1 MMQTTVICRVL
12 GHLAV
17 LLGCLVFNSR
27 AQIVRQPNSTLR
39 LPQVPGAPGYRLV
52 DALQLQ
58 FTNPVALASPR
69 SDTNRLFIAEL
80 PGRVVV
86 VTNLMAPTRTVFL
99 DLTSSTVLGGEQGLL
114 SLAFHPDY
122 LRNGRFFVHRVA
134 WGKAGRE
141 LRLSEF
147 RASAA
152 DPAAADTSETVI
164 LSQRVSGFAHFGGDL
179 HFGRDGYLYGS
190 VGDGGSAEANSQ
202 RMDGAIFSGIFR
214 IDVDGRTDSAPP
226 NPLPDAVQNYRVPSD
241 NPFLGATEFLGK
253 PVEAS
258 RVRTEFWAV
267 GLRNPF
273 RFSFDAATGDLWV
286 GDVGHQ
292 SFESIFL
299 SGRGVNHG
307 WGFLEGRHPGPM
319 SATAPA
325 GFQTDP
331 AFSYQPPRY
340 SYNHAQGNSVIGGLV
355 YRGRALSQLYG
366 ASLFADHYRGHLY
379 ALFRQPD
386 GLTNAVALTWKPL
399 ITGFGMDPRDGEV
412 LVTEL
417 AEGRVWHL
425 TYNSQFTGSP
435 LPATLAETG
444 AFADPATLTPAPGI
458 VPYSVSL
465 PFWSDDATKQRWFSV
480 PDTNQFL
487 KFSPHDTWSAP
498 PGTVWIKHFE
508 LELTN
513 GVAESRR
520 RLETRF
526 LVRNT
531 AGVYG
536 ITYRWDSP
544 TNASLVA
551 EQGAEE
557 LLPRQVPG
565 RSFTQRWR
573 YPARAE
579 CLVCHTPQAGFVL
592 GFNTAQLNCDQSY
605 GAMPT
610 NQLSAL
616 TTGGYFDGPTTSPH
630 TSPRLA
636 HPTNE
641 LASLEWRARSY
652 LAANCS
658 PCHRPGGTGLGF
670 WDARLETPTALAG
683 LLDGVL
689 LDPHDDAVNRVIAPG
704 APVHSVLLQKLAT
717 RGPGQMPPL
726 ASSLVDES
734 GVELLRRWIES
745 LPDETPGEAAV
756 SLVPAWHEGRLRLH
770 VSQPA
775 NRSVRLEYAERLELS
790 AWRPMELP
798 EAAPFFPASPRTLV
812 LEPATTESSGFYR
825 ALTQAP

>member
-1 MMQTTVICRVL
+1 MTQTAVICRAL
-12 GHLAV
+12 GYLAV
-17 LLGCLVFNSR
+17 LLGGLVFTAP
-27 AQIVRQPNSTLR
+27 AQVIRQPNSTLR
-39 LPQVPGAPGYRLV
+39 LPQVPGALGYRLV

-69 SDTNRLFIAEL
+69 GDTNRLFIAEL

-99 DLTSSTVLGGEQGLL
+99 DLTSSTVFGGEQGLL
-114 SLAFHPDY
+114 SLAIHPDY
-122 LRNGRFFVHRVA
+122 LRNGRFFVYRVA

-152 DPAAADTSETVI
+152 DPAAADPSETVI

-179 HFGRDGYLYGS
+179 HFGRDSYLYGS

-202 RMDGAIFSGIFR
+202 RVDGAIFSGIFR
-214 IDVDGRTDSAPP
+214 IDVDGRTDSVLP
-226 NPLPDAVQNYRVPSD
+226 NPLPDAVQNYRVPPD
-241 NPFLGATEFLGK
+241 NPFFGATEFLGK
-253 PVEAS
+253 PVEAA

-299 SGRGVNHG
+299 SGRGANHG
-307 WGFLEGRHPGPM
+307 WGFLEGRYPGPM

-366 ASLFADHYRGHLY
+366 ASLFADHSRGHLY

-399 ITGFGMDPRDGEV
+399 ITGFGVDPRDGEV

-417 AEGRVWHL
+417 PEGRVWRL

-435 LPATLAETG
+435 LPATLADSG
-444 AFADPATLTPAPGI
+444 AFADLATLTPAPGI
-458 VPYSVSL
+458 VPYSVNL
-465 PFWSDDATKQRWFSV
+465 PFWSDDAAKQRWFSV
-480 PDTNQFL
+480 PGTNQLL

-498 PGTVWIKHFE
+498 SGTVWIKHFE

-536 ITYRWDSP
+536 VTYRWDSP
-544 TNASLVA
+544 ANASLVA

-557 LLPRQVPG
+557 LLPRQVHG

-592 GFNTAQLNCDQSY
+592 GFNTAQLNCEQAY
-605 GAMPT
+605 GAVT
-610 NQLSAL
+610 ANQLMAL
-616 TTGGYFDGPTTSPH
+616 TAGGYFDGPTMSPH
-630 TSPRLA
+630 TAPRLA

-670 WDARLETPTALAG
+670 WDARLETPTALSG
-683 LLDGVL
+683 LLAGRLNDQRE
-689 LDPHDDAVNRVIAPG
+689 DAANRVIVPG
-704 APVHSVLLQKLAT
+704 DPAHSVLLLRLAT

-726 ASSLVDES
+726 ASSLVDET
-734 GVELLRRWIES
+734 GAELLRRWIES
-745 LPDETPGEAAV
+745 LPGEPTGEVAV
-756 SLVPAWHEGRLRLH
+756 NVVPEWHEGRLRLH
-770 VSQPA
+770 VRQPA
-775 NRSVRLEYAERLELS
+775 NRGVLLEFAERLEPPL
-790 AWRPMELP
+790 WRSIELP
-798 EAAPFFPASPRTLV
+798 ETAPVFPASPQNLILT
-812 LEPATTESSGFYR
+812 PAQTNGSGFYR
-825 ALTQAP
+825 VLTRAP